1 MSLNSAFD
9 FPPPFPATTNKEPL
23 SSQTRVEAR
32 AKWFLPILLLLLTS
46 LVHAPSITSCYL
58 LRTNLQTTNAMC
70 YSKVTIYA
78 CKCKEREKA
87 NCHQPGPACKEKL
100 THEIVNVSREFCF
113 RHSDRMDLDP
123 APGRNPSTA
132 YTPRKPLNGGY
143 STRTEDDGIFSPD
156 IGQGYD
162 LDSPVSP
169 ISLRDLPAF
178 PAPTPARQ
186 APVRASPNRPT
197 KTTTVAPPP
206 PPPQPLSHTNGPSF
220 AERSRA
226 AQSPGNKPTNAK
238 GAITDNSPDAL
249 RRRKDGQRVS
259 KMTYRI
265 GNAVNDLASINQ
277 PGLDLRAS
285 RSSLGLRGTTIGPVD
300 LPTIPD
306 HVFEFDHPMPNS
318 PTMARHGARKAR
330 QAAIEA
336 NGKIKAGDKA
346 SRLPTRTGAQHTP
359 NQRTPTAA
367 TAQTPTFPGQR
378 PNLPLTDPMT
388 AFKPEYYVSSFAQPT
403 ANTHTAATTLNRPT
417 GIPAPINTAATVAR
431 PSTSHYNTRS
441 RANPTKT
448 SPTYAG
454 IRKQQRPATSP
465 RSPRAAAVTTA
476 TVNARA
482 RPQHQPNGRQPNHQH
497 AGNGNGIEP
506 KQGQYRLFP
515 GPERGQTPHV
525 TKAVY
530 PGPPPPPPPP
540 MTHKTGGG
548 GGGTPSPSSR
558 WALHNTFGPS
568 RKPEGGR
575 GAEYGKQGVR
585 QQQQQQQQQQR
596 YPPPPPSNTR
606 PVRPPP
612 GPPPAPMYATKN
624 TRIPPP
630 KKQQTRGGR
639 GGGGGGG
646 RKGGTCQIM

>member
-1 MSLNSAFD
+1 
-9 FPPPFPATTNKEPL
+9 
-23 SSQTRVEAR
+23 
-32 AKWFLPILLLLLTS
+32 
-46 LVHAPSITSCYL
+46 
-58 LRTNLQTTNAMC
+58 MC

-100 THEIVNVSREFCF
+100 THEVVNVSREFCF

-123 APGRNPSTA
+123 PPGRNPSAT
-132 YTPRKPLNGGY
+132 YNPRKPLNGGY
-143 STRTEDDGIFSPD
+143 STRTDAEEIFSPD
-156 IGQGYD
+156 LGQGYD

-197 KTTTVAPPP
+197 KTTTIAPP

-226 AQSPGNKPTNAK
+226 AQSPGNKPANAR
-238 GAITDNSPDAL
+238 GPVTDSDAL

-300 LPTIPD
+300 LPSIPD

-318 PTMARHGARKAR
+318 PTMARRGARKAR

-346 SRLPTRTGAQHTP
+346 SRLSTRTGTQQQTP
-359 NQRTPTAA
+359 NQRTPKAT
-367 TAQTPTFPGQR
+367 TAQTPAFPGQR
-378 PNLPLTDPMT
+378 PNFPLTDPMT

-403 ANTHTAATTLNRPT
+403 ANAPTAATTLNRPT
-417 GIPAPINTAATVAR
+417 GIPAPINTSTVAR

-441 RANPTKT
+441 SRANPNKS

-465 RSPRAAAVTTA
+465 RSPHAAAAAIT
-476 TVNARA
+476 TVNARV
-482 RPQHQPNGRQPNHQH
+482 RPQHQPNHQH
-497 AGNGNGIEP
+497 AGNGNGNGIEP

-515 GPERGQTPHV
+515 GPERGQAPHV
-525 TKAVY
+525 VKGAN
-530 PGPPPPPPPP
+530 PGPPPPPP
-540 MTHKTGGG
+540 MTPKTGGGAAAGGG
-548 GGGTPSPSSR
+548 GGGGGGGGQPSPSSR
-558 WALHNTFGPS
+558 WALRNTFGPS
-568 RKPEGGR
+568 RRPEGGR

-585 QQQQQQQQQQR
+585 QQQQQSQQQQR
-596 YPPPPPSNTR
+596 YPPPPPPNTR

-612 GPPPAPMYATKN
+612 GPPPPPVYAKN
-624 TRIPPP
+624 TRVPA

-639 GGGGGGG
+639 GGG